1 MGQRT
6 ILRLNCKIEEEFEK
20 KVAKK
25 KKKVKSCWSG
35 FSSFLKWSQLFRKL
49 E

>member
-6 ILRLNCKIEEEFEK
+6 ILRLNRKIEKKFEE

-25 KKKVKSCWSG
+25 KKKVKGCWSG
-35 FSSFLKWSQLFRKL
+35 FSSFFKWSQLFRKL